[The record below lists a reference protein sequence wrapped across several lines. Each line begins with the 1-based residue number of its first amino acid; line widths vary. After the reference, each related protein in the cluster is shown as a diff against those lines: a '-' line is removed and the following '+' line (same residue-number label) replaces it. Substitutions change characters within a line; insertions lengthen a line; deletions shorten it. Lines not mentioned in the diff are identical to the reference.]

1 MYKTVVIDGE
11 DRLGIEEAVGSYT
24 IEDATGE
31 VSITTDGGGD
41 VSITDDADGDLE
53 VISDGEL
60 GIITEV
66 IGGDLPYYTG
76 AYVVTPTME
85 QQSLDTK
92 DKILTN
98 NVTIKKI
105 PMYETTNLS
114 GGTTVYIA
122 MGDE

>member
-1 MYKTVVIDGE
+1 MYRTVVIDGDE
-11 DRLGIEEAVGSYT
+11 SLGIVEAVGSYT

-31 VSITTDGGGD
+31 VSITTDGGGA
-41 VSITDDADGDLE
+41 VSINDDADGSLE
-53 VISDGEL
+53 VIADGEM

-66 IGGDLPYYTG
+66 VGGDLPYYTG
-76 AYVVTPTME
+76 DYVVTPTME
-85 QQSLDTK
+85 QQSLNTK

-98 NVTIKKI
+98 NVTVKKI

-122 MGDE
+122 MGEG